1 MYAKKRGY
9 DLSSLRARQLST
21 RDFLDFDLIL
31 ATDHQNFE
39 DIHDLL
45 QNAIF
50 QFGSHQIRAKIALMS
65 EHDPQY
71 PKQAL
76 PDPYY
81 GGEEGFERV
90 LDQCESSTLAWVNIL
105 KKQLNV

>member
-1 MYAKKRGY
+1 MKKRGY

-31 ATDHQNFE
+31 AMDHQNFE

-50 QFGSHQIRAKIALMS
+50 NLAVIK
-65 EHDPQY
+65 
-71 PKQAL
+71 
-76 PDPYY
+76 
-81 GGEEGFERV
+81 FEQK
-90 LDQCESSTLAWVNIL
+90 LH
-105 KKQLNV
+105 